1 MLRGEDSH
9 SIPAFITVKKTVAKV
24 NGYVFFGRE
33 LSKCQRSLLSL
44 GF

>member
-1 MLRGEDSH
+1 MSFHARLRNEEPQ

-33 LSKCQRSLLSL
+33 LSKSQIQ
-44 GF
+44 